1 MGPLQPTSTPN
12 IPITAS
18 HLSSHP
24 DLLRVFHKEGTD
36 ESHVEV
42 QRAFK
47 KGETLAKLEG
57 LTKSVLLRGTEEG
70 RLGGAQG
77 EG

>member
-1 MGPLQPTSTPN
+1 MSPLDPNPSSTN

-24 DLLRVFHKEGTD
+24 DLLSVKFKEGTD

-42 QRAFK
+42 LKPFR

-57 LTKSVLLRGTEEG
+57 LTK
-70 RLGGAQG
+70 
-77 EG
+77 